1 MVTKHHYNI
10 SKILLINNLL
20 LKVTNKC
27 DSKMQNHTPE
37 KLKPT
42 LHVIFHVPYHTDGN
56 IRHKTAIL
64 RLNLFIVITN

>member
-10 SKILLINNLL
+10 SKILHINNLL
-20 LKVTNKC
+20 LKVSNKC
-27 DSKMQNHTPE
+27 NSKMQNHTSE

-56 IRHKTAIL
+56 IRHITAIL
-64 RLNLFIVITN
+64 SLNLFIVTTN